1 VSRYNPVHLIIVGG
15 ILLLIGVVFP
25 FLMVLQVLRSTI
37 FLNFFSYIASII
49 GMFLGM
55 YGVFTYIKINRD
67 RP

>member
-55 YGVFTYIKINRD
+55 FGVFTYIKINRD

>member
-1 VSRYNPVHLIIVGG
+1 MSRYNPVHLIIVGG